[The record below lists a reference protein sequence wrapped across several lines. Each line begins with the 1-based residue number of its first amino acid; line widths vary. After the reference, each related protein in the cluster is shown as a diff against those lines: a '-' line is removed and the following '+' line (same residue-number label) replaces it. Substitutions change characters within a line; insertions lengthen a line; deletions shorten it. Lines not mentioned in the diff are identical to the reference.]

1 MMQENKAH
9 RNTQQRAI
17 ILEELNKLKS
27 HPTASELYEI
37 VRKRLPKIS
46 LGTVYRNLEFLTEAG
61 IIQRLELSGSESRFD
76 GTAYRHNHIHCMLCG
91 RVDDLMGLP
100 DDPVVKR
107 PKIIDGYRVAG
118 YHLEF
123 YGTCPACLE
132 IEPGH

>member
-1 MMQENKAH
+1 MLDIKTH

-27 HPTASELYEI
+27 HPTASELYII
-37 VRKRLPKIS
+37 VRSRLPKIS

-61 IIQRLELSGSESRFD
+61 VIQKLELSGSESRFD

-91 RVDDLMGLP
+91 RVDDLIGLP
-100 DDPVVKR
+100 DDPVVDHAQC
-107 PKIIDGYRVAG
+107 IGGYQVAG

-123 YGTCPACLE
+123 YGVCPECFE
-132 IEPGH
+132 NEPEH